1 MTGSRRLTAAIAA
14 SVVGGLMLMPASLM
28 GQGTTAF
35 PLLSYRPVP
44 AASALSPSSAG
55 ALVYDGALQ
64 DEEVTYKRQYLLGA
78 AFGAILGGAIGFVA
92 GGDVDN
98 SSRGEQALIGAAIG
112 AGFGLVM
119 GYFIKTPVVNETALR
134 HVIPDAVALAAL
146 DGGSGLQLGWYN
158 TW

>member
-1 MTGSRRLTAAIAA
+1 MTGLRRWTARIAV
-14 SVVGGLMLMPASLM
+14 SLVGGLMVMPASLM

-55 ALVYDGALQ
+55 APVYDGAVQ
-64 DEEVTYKRQYLLGA
+64 DEEVTYQRQYLLGA
-78 AFGAILGGAIGFVA
+78 AFGAMLGGAIGFVVA
-92 GGDVDN
+92 GDVND
-98 SSRGEQALIGAAIG
+98 SSRGEQALVGAAIG

-119 GYFIKTPVVNETALR
+119 GYFIKTPVVHETALR
-134 HVIPDAVALAAL
+134 HVIPDSVALAAL
-146 DGGSGLQLGWYN
+146 DGGSGLQLGWHS